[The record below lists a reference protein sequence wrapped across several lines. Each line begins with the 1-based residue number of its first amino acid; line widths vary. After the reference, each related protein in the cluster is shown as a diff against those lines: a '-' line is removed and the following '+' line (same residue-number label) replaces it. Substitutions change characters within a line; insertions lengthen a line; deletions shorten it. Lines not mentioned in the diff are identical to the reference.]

1 MRSSGILL
9 AISSLPGPYGIGS
22 LGKVAYNF
30 IDFLKASKQKYWQV
44 LPIVNTS
51 FGDSPYQSVSTF
63 AGGINYIDLD
73 LLVEDGYLNLV
84 DVIGLKEDVDKVDYG
99 KLYLNR
105 YAILKVAYKN
115 FLKNIPNN
123 YFSFIKENEYW
134 LTDFSLFM
142 SIKKYFNEASFDTWP
157 KGFRLKNKD
166 VLMSFIENHQE
177 EIDFWNFTQYIFYN
191 QWYKLKLYANASD
204 IRIIGDLPI
213 YVAYDSAD
221 VWGKPHLFDLDQ
233 NYVPKKV
240 AGVPPDYFS
249 ETGQLWGNPLY
260 NYQEMEKDNFAWWI
274 QRLKHFSKI
283 FDVIRLDHFRG
294 FEAYYTIPYGNS
306 TAVCGTWEKGPG
318 MKLFNQVFKELPNI
332 NMIAEDLGFLTEEVY
347 ELLRETK
354 LPGMKIMQF
363 GFDLYG
369 DSEHAPH
376 NYRQHMVVY
385 PGTHD
390 NDTVKGWYQKLD
402 ESLKHYVL
410 EYLNIS
416 DDSNITDDFI
426 KEIFKSNANLVI
438 VQLQDYLGLDN
449 QARMNEP
456 GVVGNNWKWRVNKD
470 SLTSELTEKIKKITE
485 AYRR

>member
-9 AISSLPGPYGIGS
+9 PISSLPGPYGIGS

-73 LLVEDGYLNLV
+73 LLIEDGYLKLV

-115 FLKNIPNN
+115 FTKNIPNN

-134 LTDFSLFM
+134 LKDFSLFM
-142 SIKKYFNEASFDTWP
+142 SIKKHFNEASFDTWP
-157 KGFRLKNKD
+157 IEFKLKD
-166 VLMSFIENHQE
+166 QEVLNTFINTHQD
-177 EIDFWNFTQYIFYN
+177 EIDFWNFTQYIFFT
-191 QWYKLKLYANASD
+191 QWYKLKLYANASN

-213 YVAYDSAD
+213 YVAYDSSD
-221 VWGKPHLFDLDQ
+221 VWGKPELFDLDKD
-233 NYVPKKV
+233 YVPKEV

-249 ETGQLWGNPLY
+249 KTGQLWGNPLY
-260 NYQEMEKDNFAWWI
+260 NYQKMEEDNFDWWI
-274 QRLKHFSKI
+274 KRLRHFSKI

-294 FEAYYTIPYGNS
+294 FEAYYTIPYGNKDA
-306 TAVCGTWEKGPG
+306 TIGTWKKGPG
-318 MKLFNQVFKELPNI
+318 MKLFTQVFKELKDI
-332 NMIAEDLGFLTEEVY
+332 DLIAEDLGFLTEEVY

-376 NYRQHMVVY
+376 NYKQHMVVY

-390 NDTVKGWYQKLD
+390 NDTIKGWYQKLED
-402 ESLKHYVL
+402 NVKQYVL
-410 EYLNIS
+410 EYLNVK
-416 DDSNITDDFI
+416 DDSTLTDDFI
-426 KEIFKSNANLVI
+426 KTIFKSSANLVI

-449 QARMNEP
+449 DARMNEP
-456 GVVGNNWKWRVNKD
+456 GLVGNNWKWRVQSD
-470 SLTSELTEKIKKITE
+470 QLSIDLSDKIKKITTI
-485 AYRR
+485 YRR

>member
-9 AISSLPGPYGIGS
+9 ALSSLPGPYGIGC

-30 IDFLKASKQKYWQV
+30 VDFLKESKQRYWQV

-84 DVIGLKEDVDKVDYG
+84 DVIGLKEEVDVVDYG

-115 FLKNIPNN
+115 FIKNLPNN

-134 LTDFSLFM
+134 LKDFSLFM
-142 SIKKYFNEASFDTWP
+142 SIKKHFNEVSFDKWP
-157 KGFRLKNKD
+157 EKFRLKDKD
-166 VLMSFIENHQE
+166 TLDVFIEEHQE
-177 EIDFWNFTQYIFYN
+177 EIDFWNFTQYIFFN
-191 QWYKLKLYANASD
+191 QWYKLKLYANASN

-221 VWGKPHLFDLDQ
+221 VWGKPELFDLDEKL
-233 NYVPKKV
+233 VPKKV

-249 ETGQLWGNPLY
+249 KTGQLWGNPLY
-260 NYQEMEKDNFAWWI
+260 NYQEMEKDNYDWWI
-274 QRLKHFSKI
+274 NRLKHFSKI

-294 FEAYYTIPYGNS
+294 FEAYYTIPYGNIN
-306 TAVCGTWEKGPG
+306 AIDGKWEKGPG
-318 MKLFNQVFKELPNI
+318 MKLFNQISKKLEDI

-376 NYRQHMVVY
+376 NYKQHMVVY

-390 NDTVKGWYQKLD
+390 NDTIKGWYNKLD
-402 ESLKHYVL
+402 DNTKKYVL
-410 EYLNIS
+410 DYLNVLN
-416 DDSNITDDFI
+416 DENIVYDFI
-426 KEIFKSNANLVI
+426 KEIFKSNADLVI
-438 VQLQDYLGLDN
+438 VQLQDYLNLDN
-449 QARMNEP
+449 NARMNVP
-456 GVVGNNWKWRVNKD
+456 GLLGNNWKWRVK
-470 SLTSELTEKIKKITE
+470 SCELSTKLSEKIRKITE
-485 AYRR
+485 IYRR